1 MRHPPRLWSDPLLT
15 HHAILTPIRRDAMR
29 SRAAGATREA
39 HTRIE
44 SRRDHR
50 VYMLERTPRTREVT
64 DDGQWR
70 SCVRLTPRVD
80 GTVVDLLKAT
90 AEIHPARAP
99 RLGWQTSCRLPR
111 PPTRRRRR
119 VVDHLT
125 AVSAN

>member
-1 MRHPPRLWSDPLLT
+1 
-15 HHAILTPIRRDAMR
+15 
-29 SRAAGATREA
+29 
-39 HTRIE
+39 
-44 SRRDHR
+44 
-50 VYMLERTPRTREVT
+50 VERTPRTREVT

-99 RLGWQTSCRLPR
+99 RLGWQTSYRLPR

-119 VVDHLT
+119 VVDHL
-125 AVSAN
+125 